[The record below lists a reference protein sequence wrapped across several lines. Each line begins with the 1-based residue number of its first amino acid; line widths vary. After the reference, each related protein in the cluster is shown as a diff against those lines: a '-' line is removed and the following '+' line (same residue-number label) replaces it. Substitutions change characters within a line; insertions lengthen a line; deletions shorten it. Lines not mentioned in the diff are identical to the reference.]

1 MDRSKSRIAAIMLS
15 ALACSGASKAD
26 TRALSTAG
34 KILTALGA
42 VVGATEIYNEVSAV
56 VRKKQGKELNWWNG
70 KLSLYNL
77 FSNSEEK
84 KTPSEEE
91 QTSLK
96 KNQTFKLDENQK
108 LVIQVMFKNVVNEGE
123 EDDNIQRYKNFFNGE
138 MLVADN
144 DKAKE
149 GFEIFKKFLD
159 GQLTGNFNYNG
170 CKYGRIDVNKS
181 GVRYASF
188 FFVGNAKDEKIRVI
202 YNSQLMLTEK

>member
-96 KNQTFKLDENQK
+96 KNQTFKLDDNQK
-108 LVIQVMFKNVVNEGE
+108 SVIEAMFKNVVNESNE
-123 EDDNIQRYKNFFNGE
+123 EVDIQPLKNFFYGE
-138 MLVADN
+138 MLVGSTEDGR
-144 DKAKE
+144 K

-159 GQLTGNFNYNG
+159 GESQGKFFYESA
-170 CKYGRIDVNKS
+170 KRGRIVVNDGKS
-181 GVRYASF
+181 SVTFYLQKPDGNKFALIY
-188 FFVGNAKDEKIRVI
+188 NAK
-202 YNSQLMLTEK
+202 LMLKEK

>member
-56 VRKKQGKELNWWNG
+56 VSKKQGKEPKWCTG
-70 KLSLYNL
+70 RYSFYNL
-77 FSNSEEK
+77 LSNSKKKSDEKPEEK
-84 KTPSEEE
+84 PE
-91 QTSLK
+91 
-96 KNQTFKLDENQK
+96 KNQTFTLNDNQK

>member
-34 KILTALGA
+34 KILTALGV

-77 FSNSEEK
+77 LSNSE
-84 KTPSEEE
+84 
-91 QTSLK
+91 

-108 LVIQVMFKNVVNEGE
+108 RVIQVMFKNVVNEGE
-123 EDDNIQRYKNFFNGE
+123 EDDNILQLKKFFDGE
-138 MLVADN
+138 MSVGTS
-144 DKAKE
+144 KE
-149 GFEIFKKFLD
+149 AQEYFEKFKEFLD
-159 GQLTGNFNYNG
+159 GKLIGNFEYKNRMLQITLGEKTFLVTLINRKVQVF
-170 CKYGRIDVNKS
+170 C
-181 GVRYASF
+181 
-188 FFVGNAKDEKIRVI
+188 NAIAVLEEK
-202 YNSQLMLTEK
+202 

>member
-77 FSNSEEK
+77 LSNSE
-84 KTPSEEE
+84 
-91 QTSLK
+91 

-108 LVIQVMFKNVVNEGE
+108 LAIQVMFKNVVNEGE
-123 EDDNIQRYKNFFNGE
+123 EDDNIRRYKNFFNGE

-144 DKAKE
+144 DEAKE

-159 GQLTGNFNYNG
+159 GQLTGNFNHSG
-170 CKYGRIDVNKS
+170 CNYGRIDVNKS
-181 GVRYASF
+181 GVECASF
-188 FFVGNAKDEKIRVI
+188 FFVDNTKDKKLRVV
-202 YNSQLMLTEK
+202 YKKKLMLEEK

>member
-1 MDRSKSRIAAIMLS
+1 MDRSKGRIAAVMLS

-26 TRALSTAG
+26 TRALSTTG
-34 KILTALGA
+34 KVFTALAA
-42 VVGATEIYNEVSAV
+42 VLGATEIYNEVSAV

-123 EDDNIQRYKNFFNGE
+123 EDDNILQLKKFFNGE
-138 MLVADN
+138 MLVGNTD
-144 DKAKE
+144 DAKE
-149 GFEIFKKFLD
+149 ALEIFKKFL
-159 GQLTGNFNYNG
+159 NG
-170 CKYGRIDVNKS
+170 ELKGVFVRESSGGRIVVNDGKSGDVTFYLQKPVNKFALI
-181 GVRYASF
+181 YKASP
-188 FFVGNAKDEKIRVI
+188 VLKEK
-202 YNSQLMLTEK
+202 

>member
-1 MDRSKSRIAAIMLS
+1 MLS

-56 VRKKQGKELNWWNG
+56 VSKKQGKEPKWCTG
-70 KLSLYNL
+70 RYSFYNL
-77 FSNSEEK
+77 LSNSKKKSDEKPEEK
-84 KTPSEEE
+84 PE
-91 QTSLK
+91 
-96 KNQTFKLDENQK
+96 KNQTFTLNDNQK